1 MQRGGLWSPGDRM
14 RTPLTKVGMLPPE
27 AQVSMPWSTQSG
39 AEGTPSP
46 RPPAFPWRGTCLG
59 VPGHLASFQ
68 PGSLKMPLILT
79 RFQQHKNEGKALGV
93 HLGCT
98 PARLSCLPV
107 CHPCSPVF

>member
-46 RPPAFPWRGTCLG
+46 RPPRLPLEGDM
-59 VPGHLASFQ
+59 PGGPRS
-68 PGSLKMPLILT
+68 PGLLS
-79 RFQQHKNEGKALGV
+79 
-93 HLGCT
+93 
-98 PARLSCLPV
+98 ARLPEDAPHSN
-107 CHPCSPVF
+107 